1 MLPSISI
8 NNTSAAYP
16 ESINENNN
24 DEVNGLVQEFKSLFN
39 GKEGISTCIK
49 HLLELIKNAIRVN
62 DNPERININN
72 SSVTYI
78 DIGSNVTGYI
88 TIGIDNQEPI
98 ELPASYKDKEL
109 VRTIINENIV
119 EKAHDDINNAE
130 FTDGGIDDRSDIGID
145 SNDTDDIDID
155 NQEPIKSPANDEN
168 KKLGQTLINEN
179 VVENT
184 HDINN
189 KKMIFSAIKEIY
201 NGDPDFIFDK
211 ISRNLIHTVTEFDE
225 SGKSEPTDLFT
236 WYGKDKKGDSLA
248 IVIKNINGN
257 DYLSLGYY
265 DQDNYHIKRGIRIN
279 SDSLTQYCSENARN
293 ASASFE
299 SNKAIMAELFA
310 TGINHQFVNELNGE
324 RLREP
329 NEVFKRYGRA
339 IRYDFQVDNAKYR
352 RNNVKEIVST
362 LFDNEVNTDH
372 SQNIYVHYKKLE
384 GKIEERLQNCQTEYQ
399 NEINQ
404 LSAGNDSNLLIV
416 FYVQIMP
423 DDFVMQLHRF

>member
-1 MLPSISI
+1 
-8 NNTSAAYP
+8 
-16 ESINENNN
+16 N
-24 DEVNGLVQEFKSLFN
+24 D
-39 GKEGISTCIK
+39 TD
-49 HLLELIKNAIRVN
+49 H
-62 DNPERININN
+62 
-72 SSVTYI
+72 
-78 DIGSNVTGYI
+78 I

-98 ELPASYKDKEL
+98 KLPASYKDKEL
-109 VRTIINENIV
+109 VRTIINDNIV
-119 EKAHDDINNAE
+119 EKTHDDINNAE
-130 FTDGGIDDRSDIGID
+130 FTDGIIVSGIDDRSDIGID
-145 SNDTDDIDID
+145 SNDTDDITFDID
-155 NQEPIKSPANDEN
+155 IGIDIENQEPTKSPANDGN
-168 KKLGQTLINEN
+168 KKVGQTLINEN

-211 ISRNLIHTVTEFDE
+211 ISRNLIHTVTKSDE
-225 SGKSEPTDLFT
+225 NGISKPTDLFT

-339 IRYDFQVDNAKYR
+339 IRYDFQVDDAKYKCDHL
-352 RNNVKEIVST
+352 KEIVST
-362 LFDNEVNTDH
+362 LVGNKVNVGH
-372 SQNIYVHYKKLE
+372 SQKTYKHFKDLE
-384 GKIEERLQNCQTEYQ
+384 GKIEEGLQNRQAEYQ

-404 LSAGNDSNLLIV
+404 LYALGVN
-416 FYVQIMP
+416 F
-423 DDFVMQLHRF
+423 DDI

>member
-24 DEVNGLVQEFKSLFN
+24 VEVNGLVQEFKNLFN

-62 DNPERININN
+62 DNPDRFNINN

-78 DIGSNVTGYI
+78 NIGSNDTDYI

-98 ELPASYKDKEL
+98 QLLASYKDKEL
-109 VRTIINENIV
+109 ARTIINDNIV
-119 EKAHDDINNAE
+119 EKTHDDINNAE

-145 SNDTDDIDID
+145 SNDTDDITFDID
-155 NQEPIKSPANDEN
+155 IDIENQEPIKSPTNDEN

-404 LSAGNDSNLLIV
+404 LSTLGVN
-416 FYVQIMP
+416 F
-423 DDFVMQLHRF
+423 DDI

>member
-24 DEVNGLVQEFKSLFN
+24 DEVNGLVQEFKNLFN

-62 DNPERININN
+62 DDPYRFNINN

-78 DIGSNVTGYI
+78 DIGSNDTDHI

-98 ELPASYKDKEL
+98 ELPANYKDKEL
-109 VRTIINENIV
+109 VRTIINDNIV
-119 EKAHDDINNAE
+119 EKTHDDINNAE

-145 SNDTDDIDID
+145 SNDTDDITFD
-155 NQEPIKSPANDEN
+155 NQEPTKSPANDEN
-168 KKLGQTLINEN
+168 KKVGQTIINEN

-184 HDINN
+184 DDINN
-189 KKMIFSAIKEIY
+189 KKNIFSAIKEIY

-211 ISRNLIHTVTEFDE
+211 ISRNLIHTVTKFDE
-225 SGKSEPTDLFT
+225 NEKSKPTDLFT
-236 WYGKDKKGDSLA
+236 WHGKDKKYNTLA

-279 SDSLTQYCSENARN
+279 GDSLTQYCSENARN

-299 SNKAIMAELFA
+299 SNKALMAELFA
-310 TGINHQFVNELNGE
+310 TGINHQVVNELNGE
-324 RLREP
+324 RLKEP

-339 IRYDFQVDNAKYR
+339 IRYNFQVDDAKFR
-352 RNNVKEIVST
+352 RDNVKEIIST
-362 LFDNEVNTDH
+362 LFANKVDVDH
-372 SQNIYVHYKKLE
+372 PENKYKDFKDLE
-384 GKIEERLQNCQTEYQ
+384 DKVEKRLQNRQTEYQ

-404 LSAGNDSNLLIV
+404 LSAPGVN
-416 FYVQIMP
+416 F
-423 DDFVMQLHRF
+423 DDI

>member
-168 KKLGQTLINEN
+168 KKLGQTLINDN

-404 LSAGNDSNLLIV
+404 LSALGVN
-416 FYVQIMP
+416 F
-423 DDFVMQLHRF
+423 DDI

>member
-24 DEVNGLVQEFKSLFN
+24 DEVNGLVQEFKNLFN

-49 HLLELIKNAIRVN
+49 HLLELIKNAIRGN
-62 DNPERININN
+62 SNPERININN
-72 SSVTYI
+72 SAVTYI
-78 DIGSNVTGYI
+78 DIGSNDTDHI
-88 TIGIDNQEPI
+88 TISIDNQEPI
-98 ELPASYKDKEL
+98 KLPANYKDKEL
-109 VRTIINENIV
+109 VRTIINDNIV
-119 EKAHDDINNAE
+119 EK
-130 FTDGGIDDRSDIGID
+130 
-145 SNDTDDIDID
+145 
-155 NQEPIKSPANDEN
+155 
-168 KKLGQTLINEN
+168 
-179 VVENT
+179 T

-189 KKMIFSAIKEIY
+189 KEMIFSALKEIY
-201 NGDPDFIFDK
+201 DGDPGFIFDK
-211 ISRNLIHTVTEFDE
+211 ISHKLRHTVTEFDE

-248 IVIKNINGN
+248 IVIKNKNGN

-279 SDSLTQYCSENARN
+279 GDSLTQYCSENARN

-299 SNKAIMAELFA
+299 SNKALMAELFA
-310 TGINHQFVNELNGE
+310 TGINHQVVNELNGE
-324 RLREP
+324 RLKEP

-339 IRYDFQVDNAKYR
+339 IRYNFQVDNAKYR

-404 LSAGNDSNLLIV
+404 LSALGVN
-416 FYVQIMP
+416 F
-423 DDFVMQLHRF
+423 DDV

>member
-8 NNTSAAYP
+8 NNTSAAYI

-24 DEVNGLVQEFKSLFN
+24 DEVNGLVQEFKNLFN

-49 HLLELIKNAIRVN
+49 HLLELIKNAIRGN
-62 DNPERININN
+62 DDPDRININN

-78 DIGSNVTGYI
+78 NIGSNDTDHI

-98 ELPASYKDKEL
+98 KLPASYKDKEL
-109 VRTIINENIV
+109 VRTIINDNIV
-119 EKAHDDINNAE
+119 EKTHDDINNAE
-130 FTDGGIDDRSDIGID
+130 FTDGIIVSGIDDRSDIGID
-145 SNDTDDIDID
+145 SNDTDDITFDID
-155 NQEPIKSPANDEN
+155 IDIENQEPIKSPTNDEN

-179 VVENT
+179 VVENI

-189 KKMIFSAIKEIY
+189 KKMIFCAIKEIY

-329 NEVFKRYGRA
+329 NEVFKRYGQA
-339 IRYDFQVDNAKYR
+339 IRYDFQVDDAKYKCYHL
-352 RNNVKEIVST
+352 KEIVST
-362 LFDNEVNTDH
+362 LVGNKVNVGH
-372 SQNIYVHYKKLE
+372 SQKIYKHFKDLE
-384 GKIEERLQNCQTEYQ
+384 GKIEERLQNRQAEYQ

-404 LSAGNDSNLLIV
+404 LYALGVN
-416 FYVQIMP
+416 F
-423 DDFVMQLHRF
+423 DDI